1 MTASWGRFKNQI
13 FDRGD
18 SHGCWQNGSR
28 TTGLEQLRR
37 DEPARRHLATR
48 NGEVGEQESPAT
60 LVEKAMVQEM
70 IQDYNRNRISP
81 KTGRK
86 CRSEKEQF

>member
-1 MTASWGRFKNQI
+1 
-13 FDRGD
+13 
-18 SHGCWQNGSR
+18 
-28 TTGLEQLRR
+28 
-37 DEPARRHLATR
+37 LATR
-48 NGEVGEQESPAT
+48 NGEAGEQESPAI